1 MEYHLSFLTATKEIF
16 SHVGKDKKNISLT
29 SYTIKTKSNGKKN
42 VAVLSASRPLHGKTN
57 DDGKEKPQ
65 IIKFYDFTK
74 GGVDI
79 ADKLND

>member
-1 MEYHLSFLTATKEIF
+1 MEYNLSFLTPRKEIF
-16 SHVGKDKKNISLT
+16 SHIGKDKKNISLT
-29 SYTIKTKSNGKKN
+29 SYTVKTKSNGKKN
-42 VAVLSASRPLHGKTN
+42 VAVLSTSRPLHSKTN

-74 GGVDI
+74 GGADI